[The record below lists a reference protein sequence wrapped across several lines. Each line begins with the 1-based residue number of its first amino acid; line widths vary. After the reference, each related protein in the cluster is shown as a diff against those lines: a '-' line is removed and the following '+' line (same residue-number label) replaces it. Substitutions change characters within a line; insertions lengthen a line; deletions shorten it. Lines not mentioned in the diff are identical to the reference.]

1 MPGPGTVT
9 YDHRRYKIRD
19 PVRSPLVKL
28 ATAGSVLRSVTT
40 GESPVLY
47 VFDAFRSIFPHCKVE
62 LAYPLCGKPSTACA
76 CAVRVQAGPILRP
89 RPSCAPPA
97 VHIPSLRRPYHG
109 NASPS
114 FSNVVGDSWMD
125 GQTTTSNTCCNLV
138 QRSANSP
145 IRIPLTN
152 IKLTS
157 PPANP
162 QLPRNINIPLSIPL
176 PAPLQPRHHVLI
188 PFPHT
193 PTIRARHLPTPTRL
207 PPLGSR
213 PRLKAHPVH
222 ILPARRP
229 APHHRLPAG
238 TLVVHLAETNRTVAL
253 HGLPPPL
260 GISAN
265 ARGSRRQRRA
275 SEHLA
280 HLARQ
285 QRQLVHQVVARAQHP
300 RQHVHG
306 VLALGVAG
314 AGVRAVA
321 AGLAG
326 DGGGVDVA
334 GRAGEDDGFFL
345 FGVCFSCCFGGRG
358 GGGGV
363 AGAGEDVEALGGGAG
378 VEVVEGLWGVGA
390 ESVWFVGLVGICCRA
405 EGRGRIRCLPSES
418 FLG

>member
-1 MPGPGTVT
+1 MAAHPLASIMSSAIAGWMARPPLRIRAVIW
-9 YDHRRYKIRD
+9 YK
-19 PVRSPLVKL
+19 VSKL
-28 ATAGSVLRSVTT
+28 
-40 GESPVLY
+40 P
-47 VFDAFRSIFPHCKVE
+47 
-62 LAYPLCGKPSTACA
+62 
-76 CAVRVQAGPILRP
+76 
-89 RPSCAPPA
+89 PPA
-97 VHIPSLRRPYHG
+97 SPY
-109 NASPS
+109 
-114 FSNVVGDSWMD
+114 
-125 GQTTTSNTCCNLV
+125 TNT
-138 QRSANSP
+138 
-145 IRIPLTN
+145 
-152 IKLTS
+152 KLTS

-213 PRLKAHPVH
+213 PRLKTPPVH

-260 GISAN
+260 GISASST
-265 ARGSRRQRRA
+265 RGRRQRRA
-275 SEHLA
+275 GEHLA

-334 GRAGEDDGFFL
+334 GGAGEDDGFFL
-345 FGVCFSCCFGGRG
+345 FGVGFFCCCFGGRGG

-390 ESVWFVGLVGICCRA
+390 ESVWFVGLVGICCRP
-405 EGRGRIRCLPSES
+405 EGRRRISGLPSES
-418 FLG
+418 FFG